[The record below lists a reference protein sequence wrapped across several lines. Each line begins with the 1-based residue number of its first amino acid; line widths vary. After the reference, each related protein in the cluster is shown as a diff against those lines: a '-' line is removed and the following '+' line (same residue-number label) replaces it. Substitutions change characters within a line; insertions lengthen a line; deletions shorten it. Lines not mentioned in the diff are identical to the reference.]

1 MISGGSVSDGASP
14 GGADLS
20 RFMTFEVARGIL
32 FVTMQLEKMDMY
44 NSSGFLEKTDRAF
57 IALEFSNVI
66 VDIRKIQQLD
76 STAIG
81 ALMVSIGRLRER
93 RKGASLVLVSDR
105 SHHHRVLQMVGSN
118 VPVYRT
124 IEEAERSLREP

>member
-14 GGADLS
+14 GGLDLG
-20 RFMTFEVARGIL
+20 RFLTFEVARGIL

-57 IALEFSNVI
+57 SELEFSNVI

-93 RKGASLVLVSDR
+93 RKGVSLVLVSDR
-105 SHHHRVLQMVGSN
+105 DHHHRVLQMVGSS

-124 IEEAERSLREP
+124 IEEAEKSLREP